1 MNRDATSV
9 EVKNTRD
16 LLDSNMNRIAV
27 VPSPEERYNAPDDVA
42 DDEVLKNLID
52 VHFPIKGENLVF
64 CHHAESDIMTNYR
77 RELLK

>member
-9 EVKNTRD
+9 EVKNTSD
-16 LLDSNMNRIAV
+16 LQDINMNRVAV
-27 VPSPEERYNAPDDVA
+27 VPRPEERYNAMDNVVN
-42 DDEVLKNLID
+42 DEVLKNLID
-52 VHFPIKGENLVF
+52 VHFLIKGENLVF